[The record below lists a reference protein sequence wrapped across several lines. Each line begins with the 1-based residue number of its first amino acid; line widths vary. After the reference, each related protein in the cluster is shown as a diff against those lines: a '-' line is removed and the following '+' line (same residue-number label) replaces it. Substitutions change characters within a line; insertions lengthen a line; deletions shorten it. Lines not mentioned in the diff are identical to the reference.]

1 MSVRKILVPLAGREG
16 DATVLGTALVVA
28 KQFGAQ
34 LVALYVRLDPVE
46 ALPYLGDGVSG
57 QVIDDLIKT
66 ARESANNSSARI
78 RESLAAAAQAAGV
91 HMVDN
96 PCVADLPS
104 VRFIDIVG
112 HRDEVIAEHSRLS
125 DLVIFNDAGTSIEAG
140 GTALEAAMISA
151 GRPVLITPTR
161 AALKVG
167 GTVAIGWDESNEAA
181 HAVMAAIPFLETAEK
196 VVIFAVEA
204 DVEDAKPG
212 SALAD
217 YLSLHGVTAEIVTY
231 EKGNRAIGEI
241 LLEQAQNINA
251 DLLVMGGYGHS
262 RLRELLI
269 GGTTRH
275 IRAHTTI
282 PVLMAH

>member
-1 MSVRKILVPLAGREG
+1 
-16 DATVLGTALVVA
+16 
-28 KQFGAQ
+28 
-34 LVALYVRLDPVE
+34 
-46 ALPYLGDGVSG
+46 
-57 QVIDDLIKT
+57 
-66 ARESANNSSARI
+66 
-78 RESLAAAAQAAGV
+78 
-91 HMVDN
+91 MVDN

>member
-16 DATVLGTALVVA
+16 DAAVLGTALTVA

-57 QVIDDLIKT
+57 QVVEDLIRT
-66 ARESANNSSARI
+66 ARQASDNYSTRARA
-78 RESLAAAAQAAGV
+78 SLAEAAAAAGV
-91 HMVDN
+91 PVVEGHGSV
-96 PCVADLPS
+96 VLPS

-125 DLVIFNDAGTSIEAG
+125 DLVIFNNAGTSVEAG
-140 GTALEAAMISA
+140 GTALEAAMIGA
-151 GRPVLITPTR
+151 GRPVLIAPINT
-161 AALKVG
+161 ALKVG
-167 GTVAIGWDESNEAA
+167 GTVAIGWDEGYEAA
-181 HAVMAAIPFLETAEK
+181 HAVAAAIPFLEKAEK
-196 VVIFAVEA
+196 VIIFAVDA
-204 DVEDAKPG
+204 DAEDAKPG

-217 YLSLHGVTAEIVTY
+217 YLALHGVSAEVVTY
-231 EKGNRAIGEI
+231 EKGHRAVGEI
-241 LLEQAQNINA
+241 LLEKAQGIGA
-251 DLLVMGGYGHS
+251 DLLVIGGYGHS

-275 IRAHTTI
+275 IRSHTTI